1 MRYKIRQVISKIRP
15 VPANIVFHRYKSYN
29 SASDV
34 STNLSVAVYLFAFA
48 VGKCSVHSSS
58 IKECFSCR
66 LSGLARMVLPVT
78 LRFSHDLNA
87 LPDLL
92 TWPAKDTRMLLS
104 VSSRHSSTTRSS
116 QRYIGSYIRGQRYIG
131 SYIRG
136 QRYIGS
142 YIRGQRYIGSYIRG
156 QGSEVYWELQRISA
170 LAMTKL
176 FSTGKLLVVV
186 MVITGN
192 EIARYLCVIMG

>member
-116 QRYIGSYIRGQRYIG
+116 QRYIGSYIRGQ
-131 SYIRG
+131 
-136 QRYIGS
+136 
-142 YIRGQRYIGSYIRG
+142 
-156 QGSEVYWELQRISA
+156 GSEVYWELQRISA